1 MPADEFHSL
10 HPTMPSLGCLPQ
22 ALSAPPWSTPFRSDD
37 LDEVRAFIGNR
48 DGLNARI
55 ARRGQPLGYSL
66 YVLKSLGANL
76 GGSESAAA
84 QKVRG
89 HVRGEILQLA
99 MPSGTVYQTGRRTS
113 APTGPGSVALIPAGW
128 EFTRSSPAGG
138 TFAIEV
144 PSSTL
149 SAELLALQPEGAAR
163 RMGRFE
169 LVDLRGAAA
178 ASVAR
183 AASDLIQATRPGTPR
198 QQAAWAEGRVIE
210 LMAGL
215 ILRGSV
221 DQSPVVLG
229 QERAKYL
236 EEWIEAHL
244 EEPLTLGRLCQV
256 AGVGA
261 RSLQKSFECRRGVS
275 PMRWVTERRLVAA
288 HHHLADVTRATTVTR
303 TAFQLGFTH
312 LGRFS
317 VLYRQVLGE
326 TPSQTLAGRRS
337 LALL

>member
-1 MPADEFHSL
+1 MPPLGSL
-10 HPTMPSLGCLPQ
+10 PE

-55 ARRGQPLGYSL
+55 AHRGQPLGYSL
-66 YVLKSLGANL
+66 YLLKSLGANL
-76 GGSESAAA
+76 GGSESAVA
-84 QKVRG
+84 QRVRG
-89 HVRGEILQLA
+89 HVRGEVLQVS
-99 MPSGTVYQTGRRTS
+99 MPLGTVFQTGRRTS
-113 APTGPGSVALIPAGW
+113 APTSANSIALIPADW
-128 EFTRSSPAGG
+128 EFTRSSPPGG
-138 TFAIEV
+138 TFVIEV
-144 PSSTL
+144 PTPTL
-149 SAELLALQPEGAAR
+149 SAELQALQPEGTAR
-163 RMGRFE
+163 RKRRFE
-169 LVDLRGAAA
+169 LIDLRGAAGA
-178 ASVAR
+178 GVAR

-198 QQAAWAEGRVIE
+198 QQTAWAESRIIE

-229 QERAKYL
+229 LERSKNL

-244 EEPLTLGRLCQV
+244 EEPLTLGLLCQV

-275 PMRWVTERRLVAA
+275 PMRWVMERRLVAA
-288 HHHLADVTRATTVTR
+288 HHHLADATRATTVTR
-303 TAFQLGFTH
+303 TAVQLGFTH